1 MHAVCGG
8 VWWWWGGSTGRSA
21 RPRGHPQPTH
31 PPTRGPLAPPRHPC
45 LDRPWQE
52 WQTGKQSQHS
62 AAVGQECN
70 PKGGDAPGP
79 TRASGL
85 RGGAPPGEFSF
96 PPDAGSCGLSI
107 GMTDG
112 GVRPPPSKAARP
124 WRWRWR
130 RQPYC
135 YYSVLNTTMRSP
147 TLSLADEENAKCVKT
162 RRSDVMKP
170 AEATGPTE
178 PPAGRQAPGPQGP
191 RTESPQPVSSAR
203 RR

>member
-1 MHAVCGG
+1 MRGTGRGVVRVVRGAWCVVVVVAV
-8 VWWWWGGSTGRSA
+8 WGPTGRSV
-21 RPRGHPQPTH
+21 RLCGHPPNPNQPVTPSPSHH
-31 PPTRGPLAPPRHPC
+31 PPPRPC

-130 RQPYC
+130 RQLLC
-135 YYSVLNTTMRSP
+135 NTTMRS
-147 TLSLADEENAKCVKT
+147 LSLADDAKC
-162 RRSDVMKP
+162 DE
-170 AEATGPTE
+170 EARGGHRPHGTARG
-178 PPAGRQAPGPQGP
+178 APGSWSPGP
-191 RTESPQPVSSAR
+191 SY
-203 RR
+203 